1 MEEWRATKGESVI
14 RVMEEGKKG
23 GKIASKLLKWAGER
37 KGTRT
42 PFIQETVPRA
52 RKWKSQLR
60 TTWPDE
66 EKRGAKVIW
75 SKGKSRPSWLGLR
88 YS

>member
-1 MEEWRATKGESVI
+1 MEEGRATKGESAT
-14 RVMEEGKKG
+14 RVAEEGKKG
-23 GKIASKLLKWAGER
+23 GKVASKLLKWAGER
-37 KGTRT
+37 KGTRI

-52 RKWKSQLR
+52 RKWKSRLR

-66 EKRGAKVIW
+66 EKREV
-75 SKGKSRPSWLGLR
+75 KGTWTKGRNRPSWLDLR